1 MAIKAHGCDRGEIE
15 RGPARPCSAKF
26 LGLAMKHDNGLK
38 LAESFQQAEGARSDH
53 DLPGP
58 SAPLIPHE
66 KEREAAFMLA
76 WIVVIC
82 LAAAAIYR
90 AGYVLGWW

>member
-1 MAIKAHGCDRGEIE
+1 
-15 RGPARPCSAKF
+15 
-26 LGLAMKHDNGLK
+26 MKHDNGLRI
-38 LAESFQQAEGARSDH
+38 AEPERHSRIETHADRQGLLPSVDVHSETFQQAEGARSDH

-90 AGYVLGWW
+90 AGYVLNWW